1 MAALQQPQL
10 QLQLRALS
18 GRFASSRSSSTIS
31 SGGSGSS
38 VSAQGRGAPSLLL
51 PCRRPPSVAR
61 ASYGSYG
68 SNGNNGNG
76 NGNGSS
82 GSSSAHHLL
91 NHHQQQQLRRRRQ
104 LAPPPEGAFDLVLSS
119 GFLAFALHT
128 GFLKAV
134 EEAGVP
140 VAGIM
145 GTSAGALAGSLYAA
159 GYSAERVAR
168 ELSAVPPIQL
178 LRPCWEPWRG
188 GVLSMDAVLERLR
201 DLLPPTFEDL
211 ERDFAVGVVDA
222 RGNHVLIDEG
232 PLPEAVVA
240 SAAIP
245 FVFAAVDVPQA
256 RGAASG
262 AAAISSVDAA
272 EQAVAAAEKAE
283 QRQEDVAAARA
294 FKDGG
299 VVDRIGVKAWRERRR
314 RMHAALHGTGPASS
328 RAPLPPCLV
337 HVIERSSPFS
347 GEDDAA
353 ATGEAALHVV
363 RSPKSGVSFFDL
375 GAFGEQFSGARGRA
389 LPVVQR
395 AYAAER
401 RRAAAAMGPS
411 VTAAAPM
418 MPSAA
423 AAASSSSSSSSSSSA
438 GGGAGSGG
446 VVLPMSAAAT
456 AAMAVSPGGKR
467 GSGGGTRGTTQPQ
480 PQRAAPPTVR
490 PR

>member
-1 MAALQQPQL
+1 V
-10 QLQLRALS
+10 RAK
-18 GRFASSRSSSTIS
+18 ASLYS
-31 SGGSGSS
+31 
-38 VSAQGRGAPSLLL
+38 
-51 PCRRPPSVAR
+51 
-61 ASYGSYG
+61 
-68 SNGNNGNG
+68 NGNG
-76 NGNGSS
+76 NGNGN
-82 GSSSAHHLL
+82 GHHHLHHNH
-91 NHHQQQQLRRRRQ
+91 NHHHLHHNQQHRRQ
-104 LAPPPEGAFDLVLSS
+104 PSGRLPRSDEGAFDLVLSS

-188 GVLSMDAVLERLR
+188 GVLSMDAVVERLR

-211 ERDFAVGVVDA
+211 ERDFAVGVVDSE
-222 RGNHVLIDEG
+222 GNHVLIDSG

-245 FVFAAVDVPQA
+245 FVFAAVDVPVLGSSA
-256 RGAASG
+256 AAAGRAAGAAQTTL
-262 AAAISSVDAA
+262 SSVDAA
-272 EQAVAAAEKAE
+272 EQAVTAAEAAE
-283 QRQEDVAAARA
+283 QRQQAAAAARA

-314 RMHAALHGTGPASS
+314 RLHAHDAAATSTTSPLF
-328 RAPLPPCLV
+328 LPPCLV

-375 GAFGEQFSGARGRA
+375 GAFGEQFDGARGRA
-389 LPVVQR
+389 LPVVR
-395 AYAAER
+395 RAAER
-401 RRAAAAMGPS
+401 ERQRIAAAMAAAAPTPAPPS
-411 VTAAAPM
+411 SAAAGLSVLPPLSATAAAALSP
-418 MPSAA
+418 
-423 AAASSSSSSSSSSSA
+423 
-438 GGGAGSGG
+438 GKRQSGG
-446 VVLPMSAAAT
+446 P
-456 AAMAVSPGGKR
+456 
-467 GSGGGTRGTTQPQ
+467 QPQ
-480 PQRAAPPTVR
+480 PQRASPPAAPRSDRGGV
-490 PR
+490 

>member
-1 MAALQQPQL
+1 MAPLAAALQQQ
-10 QLQLRALS
+10 QMQQQQMQQQRAMS
-18 GRFASSRSSSTIS
+18 GRFASSRS
-31 SGGSGSS
+31 GSS
-38 VSAQGRGAPSLLL
+38 ALGSSSSSSSSSVTARHRAAAMASSLSTLH
-51 PCRRPPSVAR
+51 CRRPPSVVR
-61 ASYGSYG
+61 ASSL
-68 SNGNNGNG
+68 SNGNG
-76 NGNGSS
+76 NSSTNGNR
-82 GSSSAHHLL
+82 HHHHH
-91 NHHQQQQLRRRRQ
+91 NHHRLRRHAEQ
-104 LAPPPEGAFDLVLSS
+104 EGAFDLVLSS

-145 GTSAGALAGSLYAA
+145 GTSAGALAGSLFAA
-159 GYSAERVAR
+159 GYSAERVAQ

-188 GVLSMDAVLERLR
+188 GVLSMDAVVERLR

-211 ERDFAVGVVDA
+211 ERDFAVGVVDSE
-222 RGNHVLIDEG
+222 GNHVLIDRG

-245 FVFAAVDVPQA
+245 FVFAAVDVPHQSSSSSSA
-256 RGAASG
+256 PSTTTL
-262 AAAISSVDAA
+262 SSVDAA
-272 EQAVAAAEKAE
+272 EQAVAAAEHAE
-283 QRQEDVAAARA
+283 RRRQAAAAARA

-314 RMHAALHGTGPASS
+314 RLHSGGNGAP
-328 RAPLPPCLV
+328 APLPPCLV

-375 GAFGEQFSGARGRA
+375 GAFAEQFDGARGRA

-395 AYAAER
+395 AVER
-401 RRAAAAMGPS
+401 ERQRVAAAMRVSSSQPRP
-411 VTAAAPM
+411 VV
-418 MPSAA
+418 
-423 AAASSSSSSSSSSSA
+423 ASSS
-438 GGGAGSGG
+438 GGGGGGG
-446 VVLPMSAAAT
+446 VVLPLSAT
-456 AAMAVSPGGKR
+456 AAAAMSPGKR
-467 GSGGGTRGTTQPQ
+467 SGASGSAPPPVPQ
-480 PQRAAPPTVR
+480 PQRVAPPTAR